1 MSSYKNFSVFYDLF
15 TYNVNYKKRTKYLL
29 KLFEKF
35 DRKPTLL
42 LDLACGTGGF
52 SFEFAKKEIEVVG
65 VDMSEDMLCEA
76 QTKNTAENK
85 VLFLCQKA
93 EELELYG
100 TVDGAVC
107 CLDSLNHIINYE
119 DFKKSISK
127 VSLFLEPQR
136 LFVFDVNTPYKH
148 QFVLGNNTF
157 KIKKKGVT
165 CIWENKFS
173 EENNLVDTHL
183 TFIQKGNVLN
193 QDITERAY
201 SDEEIRVALNEAGLE
216 VLAVYTENTFKAPKE
231 KSCRN
236 VYITRKV

>member
-1 MSSYKNFSVFYDLF
+1 MSRYKNFSVFYDLF
-15 TYNVNYKKRTKYLL
+15 TCNVNYKKRTKYLL

-42 LDLACGTGGF
+42 LDLACGTGSF
-52 SFEFAKKEIEVVG
+52 SFEFAKRGIEVIG
-65 VDMSEDMLCEA
+65 VDMSDDMLCEA
-76 QTKNTAENK
+76 NLKNTEKNK

-93 EELELYG
+93 EELELFG

-107 CLDSLNHIINYE
+107 CLDSLNHITDFE

-136 LFVFDVNTPYKH
+136 LFIFDVNTSYKH
-148 QFVLGNNTF
+148 RAVLGDNTF

-165 CIWENKFS
+165 CIWENKFIS
-173 EENNLVDTHL
+173 ENDLIQTHL
-183 TFIQKGNVLN
+183 TFIEKGQAFN

-201 SDEEIRVALNEAGLE
+201 SDEEIREALKEAGLE
-216 VLAVYTENTFKAPKE
+216 VLAVYGENTFEVPKE
-231 KSCRN
+231 KSERN
-236 VYITRKV
+236 VYITRKA

>member
-15 TYNVNYKKRTKYLL
+15 TYNVNYKKRAKYLL
-29 KLFEKF
+29 KLFKMF

-52 SFEFAKKEIEVVG
+52 SFEFAKNGIEVIG

-76 QTKNTAENK
+76 NLKNNMNNK

-107 CLDSLNHIINYE
+107 CLDSLNHIT
-119 DFKKSISK
+119 DFESLKKSISN

-136 LFVFDVNTPYKH
+136 LFIFDVNTPYKH

-157 KIKKKGVT
+157 KIKRKGVT

-173 EENNLVDTHL
+173 AKNNLVDSNL
-183 TFIQKGNVLN
+183 TFYNKGETTK
-193 QDITERAY
+193 QAITERAY
-201 SDEEIRVALNEAGLE
+201 SDEEIREALSEAGLE
-216 VLAVYTENTFKAPKE
+216 VLAVYGENTFKTPKQ
-231 KSCRN
+231 KSERN

>member
-1 MSSYKNFSVFYDLF
+1 MSSYKNFSLFYDLF

-52 SFEFAKKEIEVVG
+52 SFEFAKKGIEVIG

-76 QTKNTAENK
+76 NLKNTEKNK
-85 VLFLCQKA
+85 VLFLCQRA

-107 CLDSLNHIINYE
+107 CLDSLNHITNYE

-136 LFVFDVNTPYKH
+136 LFIFDVNTPYKH
-148 QFVLGNNTF
+148 QFVLGDNTF

-173 EENNLVDTHL
+173 KENNIVNTHL
-183 TFIQKGNVLN
+183 TFIQKDNASA
-193 QDITERAY
+193 QDIIERAY
-201 SDEEIRVALNEAGLE
+201 SDEEIQTALNEAGLE
-216 VLAVYTENTFKAPKE
+216 VLAVFGENTFKAPKA

-236 VYITRKV
+236 IYITRKA

>member
-1 MSSYKNFSVFYDLF
+1 MSSYKNFSHFYDLF

-29 KLFEKF
+29 KLFERF

-52 SFEFAKKEIEVVG
+52 SFEFAKKGIEVIG

-76 QTKNTAENK
+76 NLKNNGENP
-85 VLFLCQKA
+85 VLFLCQRA

-107 CLDSLNHIINYE
+107 CLDSLNHITDFE
-119 DFKKSISK
+119 DFKKSIAN

-136 LFVFDVNTPYKH
+136 LFIFDVNTPYKH
-148 QFVLGNNTF
+148 KFVLGDNTF
-157 KIKKKGVT
+157 KIKRKGVT
-165 CIWENKFS
+165 CIWENKFL
-173 EENNLVDTHL
+173 ENQNMVETNL
-183 TFIQKGNVLN
+183 TFYNKENATKQTI
-193 QDITERAY
+193 IERAY
-201 SDEEIRVALNEAGLE
+201 SEEEIKEALAEADLE
-216 VLAVYTENTFKAPKE
+216 ILAVYGENTFKLPKASSE
-231 KSCRN
+231 RN

>member
-1 MSSYKNFSVFYDLF
+1 MSSYKNFSAFYDLF

-29 KLFEKF
+29 KLFEQF

-52 SFEFAKKEIEVVG
+52 SFEFAKKGIEVIG

-76 QTKNTAENK
+76 NFKNSEKNP
-85 VLFLCQKA
+85 VLFLCQRA

-107 CLDSLNHIINYE
+107 CLDSLNHITDYDN
-119 DFKKSISK
+119 FKKSIAN
-127 VSLFLEPQR
+127 VALFLEPQR
-136 LFVFDVNTPYKH
+136 LFIFDVNTPYKH
-148 QFVLGNNTF
+148 QYVLGNNTF
-157 KIKKKGVT
+157 KIRKKGVT

-173 EENNLVDTHL
+173 HKDNLIESKL
-183 TFIQKGNVLN
+183 TFYQKGNAST

-201 SDEEIRVALNEAGLE
+201 SNEEIKVALNEAGLE
-216 VLAVYTENTFKAPKE
+216 VLAIFGENTFKSPKE

-236 VYITRKV
+236 VYITRKA